1 MLLFCLPV
9 VAGNVFQM
17 LYGAADAVA
26 VGRLAGLD
34 RLAAVGLD
42 VPPVTELMHEIRGAG
57 VPVRADI
64 LSVPEAAEELYRYL
78 AGKTA
83 GEGGAPC

>member
-1 MLLFCLPV
+1 
-9 VAGNVFQM
+9 
-17 LYGAADAVA
+17 
-26 VGRLAGLD
+26 
-34 RLAAVGLD
+34 
-42 VPPVTELMHEIRGAG
+42 MHGIRDAG
-57 VPVRADI
+57 VPVRTDI